1 MNVADLLAD
10 SAGHAPRRDAIIAP
24 DGQGSFRR
32 ISYAGLDAAVEA
44 HARALAEGG
53 VRRGEL
59 ALVMVPP
66 GISLITL
73 FYALLRLGAVP
84 VMIDPG
90 MGFRAFLKCVLTT
103 GAKTL
108 IGIPRAHLARILFP
122 HPFSTVLRRFV
133 IGPSFLGALG
143 RTLRPL
149 DAGAASGPRD
159 PVRADLEPDD
169 PAAVLFTSGSTGPA
183 KGARY
188 SVRNF
193 FAQRDALQALYR
205 FTPGEVDLA
214 AFPLF
219 SLFDAAFGMT
229 SVIPDINPAR
239 PAECPPEKIVE
250 AIIQHK
256 ATSAFGSPAIWSRV
270 APWCRAR
277 GVRLDGLKRVLMAGA
292 PVPLKL
298 VRAMRGILPEDGD
311 VHTPYGATE
320 SLPVATISGREV
332 EALGERIEAGAGTC
346 VGVPASTIELRIVP
360 IRDEAMVSIESE
372 PVLATGEV
380 GEICVRGGVVTR
392 AYHNRDDATAA
403 SKIGEGE
410 STWHRM
416 GDLGFLDAEGRLWFC
431 GRKAEAVFT
440 ADGPVFTELIECRFS
455 GAARFPRVALVGVG
469 PKGRARPVLLIE
481 GARNEALRTEARA
494 ISGIADVRFHPRFP
508 VDRRHNA
515 KIHRLDLA
523 RWAETG
529 RSGVKVGKHPT
540 NAG

>member
-1 MNVADLLAD
+1 MNVADLLAE
-10 SAGHAPRRDAIIAP
+10 SARRAPERDAIIAP
-24 DGQGSFRR
+24 DGRGGWNR
-32 ISYAGLDAAVEA
+32 ISYAELDTAVDA
-44 HARALAEGG
+44 QARSLGAGG
-53 VRRGEL
+53 VARGEL

-90 MGFRAFLKCVLTT
+90 MGFRAFLKCVQTT
-103 GAKTL
+103 RAKTL
-108 IGIPRAHLARILFP
+108 VGIPRAHLARLLFP
-122 HPFSTVLRRFV
+122 HAFSTVERRFV
-133 IGPSFLGALG
+133 IGSSWLGALG

-149 DAGAASGPRD
+149 DRAEKGAPFDS
-159 PVRADLEPDD
+159 VRAELEPDD

-193 FAQRDALQALYR
+193 FAQRDALQALYH

-229 SVIPDINPAR
+229 SVIPDIDPAR
-239 PAECPPEKIVE
+239 PAECRPEKIIE

-270 APWCRAR
+270 APWCHSR
-277 GVRLDGLKRVLMAGA
+277 GVRLEGLKRVLMAGA

-320 SLPVATISGREV
+320 SLPVATISGRQV

-360 IRDEAMVSIESE
+360 IRDEAMVSMESE
-372 PVLATGEV
+372 PIVATGEV

-392 AYHNRDDATAA
+392 AYHNRDDATSA

-416 GDLGFLDAEGRLWFC
+416 GDLGFLDPEGRLWFC
-431 GRKAEAVFT
+431 GRKAGAVFT
-440 ADGPVFTELIECRFS
+440 ADGPIFTDLIECRFS
-455 GAARFPRVALVGVG
+455 GASRFPRVALVGVG
-469 PKGRARPVLLIE
+469 PKGGSRPVLLIE

-494 ISGIADVRFHPRFP
+494 ISGIADVRFHSRFP

-523 RWAETG
+523 RWAETSTPG
-529 RSGVKVGKHPT
+529 
-540 NAG
+540 